1 VSDRRAT
8 LSLDGGPRRPSP
20 HASEAV
26 AGPPTLAVGRVVL
39 LGARLRL
46 CVALLGAV
54 PVVAQSG
61 GCMALSPQLPPT
73 DFAALERVEDREDR
87 ERLYAENQIYR
98 HNLPQGM
105 RYTKGTSTSANK
117 RSWQSLDV
125 ILRSDSNSSAALPI
139 RQQRLARLFTALT
152 IVAGIVTVAGAA
164 ASAREGLN
172 LGDLNGTGALLL
184 GGGLGTL
191 GFAITSGIFY
201 GKTRKGY
208 ESAVDIYNDSLGMR
222 LGILDG
228 NGKYLPPPGTL
239 LDADGNVV
247 LDPMADDAASPKP
260 EPEPA
265 PEPEVTAPESE
276 PTEPVDDAA
285 TEQPPAEETPAKT
298 VEPVTPEP
306 VAPEVVAPKGVI
318 GLRLS
323 PR

>member
-1 VSDRRAT
+1 M
-8 LSLDGGPRRPSP
+8 
-20 HASEAV
+20 
-26 AGPPTLAVGRVVL
+26 
-39 LGARLRL
+39 RL
-46 CVALLGAV
+46 CVALAGAV
-54 PVVAQSG
+54 PVVAQAG

-73 DFAALERVEDREDR
+73 DYEALERVESREDR

-105 RYTKGTSTSANK
+105 RYTKGTSTSAHK
-117 RSWQSLDV
+117 RSWQSLDA

-247 LDPMADDAASPKP
+247 LDPMADDAAGPKP
-260 EPEPA
+260 EPE
-265 PEPEVTAPESE
+265 PEPEVTAPEPE
-276 PTEPVDDAA
+276 PEPVDDAA
-285 TEQPPAEETPAKT
+285 TDETPAEEQPAA
-298 VEPVTPEP
+298 TPEV
-306 VAPEVVAPKGVI
+306 VAPEVVAPKGVV
-318 GLRLS
+318 GLQLS